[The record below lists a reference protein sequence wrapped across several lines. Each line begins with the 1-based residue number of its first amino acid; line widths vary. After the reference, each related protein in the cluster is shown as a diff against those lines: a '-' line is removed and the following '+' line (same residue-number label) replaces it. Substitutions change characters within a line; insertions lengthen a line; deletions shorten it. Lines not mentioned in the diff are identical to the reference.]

1 MKGKAEGPGSRSCP
15 VGVGHSIRSVSARML
30 QTEPTG
36 FPARVDVAGA
46 EREESRMTPRLWSE
60 GVGAGLLLVEL
71 GRAVGGAGLEEKSK
85 GSLEPRDVTGIR
97 VELNHWPVHT

>member
-1 MKGKAEGPGSRSCP
+1 MVDARKGSNPISVFLVFPTMDLSPGGIE
-15 VGVGHSIRSVSARML
+15 VGEK
-30 QTEPTG
+30 Q
-36 FPARVDVAGA
+36 
-46 EREESRMTPRLWSE
+46 SRMTPRLWSE

>member
-1 MKGKAEGPGSRSCP
+1 
-15 VGVGHSIRSVSARML
+15 
-30 QTEPTG
+30 
-36 FPARVDVAGA
+36 
-46 EREESRMTPRLWSE
+46 MTPRLWSE